1 MRTSRGRGKTFRWS
15 WLDGVLLGLIALV
28 VLYLWRRASSEVFY
42 RWDWSVVPEY
52 LVYQNPETGDW
63 RANLLVH
70 GIYATLRLAVWG
82 TLIALTIGVVMGC
95 CRVSRSPF
103 LRFVSRTYVEV
114 TRNIPPLV
122 IIFVFYFFI
131 SGQIMPLLG
140 ISDWVRQT
148 DGALR
153 TVIEVCFGPPELIE
167 NILSGLLVLAVF
179 EAAYFTEI
187 IRAGIQSVERGQWE
201 AGGSIG
207 LSRYKVMRYVVMPQ
221 AIQRTIPP
229 LAGQLISLVKDSS
242 MVSLISVQDLTYS
255 GTQVAISTRKVF
267 EIWIFV
273 AVVYFVICFSL
284 SLVSRWLERRMG
296 RGLG

>member
-1 MRTSRGRGKTFRWS
+1 MRASRGRGKTFRWN
-15 WLDGVLLGLIALV
+15 WLDGVLLGLIVLV
-28 VLYLWRRASSEVFY
+28 VLYLWHRASTEVFY

-82 TLIALTIGVVMGC
+82 TLIALIIGVVMGC
-95 CRVSRSPF
+95 CRVSQSLF
-103 LRFVSRTYVEV
+103 LRLVSRTYVEA

-122 IIFVFYFFI
+122 IIFVVYFFI

-140 ISDWVRQT
+140 IADWARQT
-148 DGALR
+148 EGVLR
-153 TVIEVCFGPPELIE
+153 TVLEVSFGPIELIE
-167 NILSGLLVLAVF
+167 NFLSGTLVLVLF

-201 AGGSIG
+201 AGSSIG

-221 AIQRTIPP
+221 AIQRTLPP

-242 MVSLISVQDLTYS
+242 MVSLISIQDLTYTGS
-255 GTQVAISTRKVF
+255 QVAISTRKVF

-296 RGLG
+296 RGLQ

>member
-1 MRTSRGRGKTFRWS
+1 MKPSRGRGKTFRLV
-15 WLDGVLLGLIALV
+15 WLDAVLLGLIVVV
-28 VLYLWRRASSEVFY
+28 VLYLWQRVSAEVFY

-52 LVYQNPETGDW
+52 LFYQNPETGDW
-63 RANLLVH
+63 RANLLMH
-70 GIYATLRLAVWG
+70 GIYATLRLSFWG
-82 TLIALTIGVVMGC
+82 TLIALIIGLVMGC
-95 CRVSRSPF
+95 CRVSRSLF
-103 LRFVSRTYVEV
+103 LRLVSRTYVEA

-122 IIFVFYFFI
+122 LIFIVYFFV
-131 SGQIMPLLG
+131 SSQIMPLLG
-140 ISDWVRQT
+140 ITDWARQT

-153 TVIEVCFGPPELIE
+153 TMIEVSFGPIALIE
-167 NILSGLLVLAVF
+167 NFLSGLLVLALF

-187 IRAGIQSVERGQWE
+187 IRAGIQSVEKGQWE

-207 LSRYKVMRYVVMPQ
+207 LTRYKVMRYAVMPQ

-242 MVSLISVQDLTYS
+242 MVSLISIQDLTYS
-255 GTQVAISTRKVF
+255 GTQVAISTRKIF
-267 EIWIFV
+267 EIWIFI

-296 RGLG
+296 RGLQ